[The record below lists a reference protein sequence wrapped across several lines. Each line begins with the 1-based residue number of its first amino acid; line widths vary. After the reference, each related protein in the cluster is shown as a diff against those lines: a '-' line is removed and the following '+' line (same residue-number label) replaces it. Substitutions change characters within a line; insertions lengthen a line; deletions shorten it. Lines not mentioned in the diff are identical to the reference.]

1 MKNMKIRDT
10 KKRTDNRRIREGD
23 YAKPGVTVQGEW
35 TTFTFDAEKED
46 SCFVVLKDIQTQ
58 KEEKIAVPAE
68 YCMGSV
74 RSIAVADLHLEH
86 LIYDFEINGKTVMD
100 PCAHAIMGRQVWND
114 SSRSRRQYE
123 VHGAFDVQEF
133 DWGEDVCPEIPRE
146 QMIMYKLHVR
156 GFTMDSGTRSVPGTF
171 RALMN
176 RIPYLKKLGVTT
188 IELMPVYEF
197 EEIELP
203 KQQKLPEYIRWKEK
217 QTDQIRP
224 AEKIKEAPSKVNY
237 WGYEPGNYFAV
248 KASYAA
254 DPLHASRE
262 FRMLIH
268 RLHEN
273 GMECVMEMY
282 FPEKVNHN
290 LILEALRYW
299 VREYHVDGIHLLGE
313 HLPITAIVQDG
324 MLSRTKIFYVD
335 FEEKACAA
343 SRKYPNLYIYK
354 EEYQYPVRQILNHI
368 NGNMRDFA
376 DQQRKQG
383 AFLGYINYIASNNGF
398 TLADLFM
405 YNDKH
410 NEENGEQN
418 LDGSSWNFS
427 NNYGVEGPTRKRY
440 INALRKLNW
449 RNAVLMLMLAQ
460 GVPLL
465 WSGDEM
471 GNSQNGNNNAY
482 CQDNPTGWVNWK
494 NEKSHRR
501 QIEFLQQVIAFRKE
515 HTVLSNPMPFQ
526 FSDYKSLGYPDLS
539 YHGTSAWMLEP
550 TPDHLCLG
558 MLYCGAY
565 AQNEKEPDV
574 YVAYNFLA
582 AATEL
587 ALPKPRKGKEWVVC
601 IDSGEEDAAFLDAP
615 KPVSGGKIIL
625 RPQTICVLESREMKK
640 HG

>member
-46 SCFVVLKDIQTQ
+46 SCFVVLQDMQTE

-114 SSRSRRQYE
+114 SSRSRQQYE

-133 DWGEDVCPEIPRE
+133 NWGEDVCPEIPRE

-188 IELMPVYEF
+188 VELMPVYEF

-224 AEKIKEAPSKVNY
+224 AEKIKEAPRKVNY

-282 FPEKVNHN
+282 FPENVNQN
-290 LILEALRYW
+290 LILDALRYW
-299 VREYHVDGIHLLGE
+299 VREYHVDGFHLLGE
-313 HLPITAIVQDG
+313 NLPVTQIAQDAW
-324 MLSRTKIFYVD
+324 LRRTKIFGAVFENAVLWHPCRYPHLYVYND
-335 FEEKACAA
+335 
-343 SRKYPNLYIYK
+343 
-354 EEYQYPVRQILNHI
+354 EYLYPVRALLNHK
-368 NGNMRDFA
+368 NGGMDAFA
-376 DQQRKQG
+376 CQQRKQHQYHG
-383 AFLGYINYIASNNGF
+383 FVNYISDNNGF
-398 TLADLFM
+398 SLRDLFC
-405 YNDKH
+405 YEQKH
-410 NEENGEQN
+410 NEENGEEN
-418 LDGSSWNFS
+418 RDGSDWNMS
-427 NNYGVEGPTRKRY
+427 ANYGVEGRSRKQR
-440 INALRKLNW
+440 IVRI
-449 RNAVLMLMLAQ
+449 RERQMCNAVAVLFLAQ

-465 WSGDEM
+465 YEGDET
-471 GNSQNGNNNAY
+471 GDSQNGNNNVY

-494 NEKSHRR
+494 KDERYAWFR
-501 QIEFLQQVIAFRKE
+501 EFVARMAAFRRE
-515 HTVLSNPMPFQ
+515 HPVLAADMPKQ
-526 FSDYKSLGYPDLS
+526 LSDAKGTGYPDLS
-539 YHGTSAWMLEP
+539 YHGENAWISDLSGERQS
-550 TPDHLCLG
+550 LG
-558 MLYCGAY
+558 MLYCG
-565 AQNEKEPDV
+565 KEDGDGTEGEEFL
-574 YVAYNFLA
+574 YVGCNFHMGP
-582 AATEL
+582 TRL
-587 ALPKPRKGKEWVVC
+587 ALPKLPGKKKWYLLMDTARERAPFLKEEEWV
-601 IDSGEEDAAFLDAP
+601 DAP
-615 KPVSGGKIIL
+615 RIELCGQSVVILTGK
-625 RPQTICVLESREMKK
+625 
-640 HG
+640 

>member
-1 MKNMKIRDT
+1 M
-10 KKRTDNRRIREGD
+10 
-23 YAKPGVTVQGEW
+23 
-35 TTFTFDAEKED
+35 
-46 SCFVVLKDIQTQ
+46 
-58 KEEKIAVPAE
+58 
-68 YCMGSV
+68 
-74 RSIAVADLHLEH
+74 
-86 LIYDFEINGKTVMD
+86 
-100 PCAHAIMGRQVWND
+100 
-114 SSRSRRQYE
+114 
-123 VHGAFDVQEF
+123 
-133 DWGEDVCPEIPRE
+133 
-146 QMIMYKLHVR
+146 
-156 GFTMDSGTRSVPGTF
+156 
-171 RALMN
+171 
-176 RIPYLKKLGVTT
+176 
-188 IELMPVYEF
+188 
-197 EEIELP
+197 
-203 KQQKLPEYIRWKEK
+203 
-217 QTDQIRP
+217 
-224 AEKIKEAPSKVNY
+224 NY

-354 EEYQYPVRQILNHI
+354 EEYQYPIRQVLNHI

-587 ALPKPRKGKEWVVC
+587 ALPKPRKGKQWVVC

>member
-1 MKNMKIRDT
+1 MDYT
-10 KKRTDNRRIREGD
+10 IREGN
-23 YAKPGVTVQGEW
+23 YEKLGVQKKDDAVI
-35 TTFTFDAEKED
+35 FTFEGEKEENC
-46 SCFVVLKDIQTQ
+46 SILFYGKKAEPVC
-58 KEEKIAVPAE
+58 KILVPEE
-68 YCMGSV
+68 YCRGSV
-74 RSIAVADLHLEH
+74 RSVAVTGKLWKNLR
-86 LIYDFEINGKTVMD
+86 YNYEINGKIITD
-100 PCAHAIMGRQVWND
+100 TYATRIIGREKWND
-114 SSRSRRQYE
+114 KTRSEKDYFICGGAYPQ
-123 VHGAFDVQEF
+123 AFDWENDRQ
-133 DWGEDVCPEIPRE
+133 PEINRQ
-146 QMIMYKLHVR
+146 QMVMYKLHVR
-156 GFTMDSGTRSVPGTF
+156 GFSMEDTSCPRKERGTF
-171 RALMN
+171 RAITDK
-176 RIPYLKKLGVTT
+176 IPYLKKLGITT
-188 IELMPVYEF
+188 IELMPAYEF
-197 EEIELP
+197 EEQVIPKKTVLP
-203 KQQKLPEYIRWKEK
+203 DYLKWESHGEDLIKPESV
-217 QTDQIRP
+217 QP
-224 AEKIKEAPSKVNY
+224 VEKINY
-237 WGYEPGNYFAV
+237 WGYVPGNYFAP
-248 KASYAA
+248 KASYSSSADAA
-254 DPLHASRE
+254 SE
-262 FRMLIH
+262 FRELVH
-268 RLHEN
+268 TLHEN

-324 MLSRTKIFYVD
+324 MLSRTKIFYVN

-354 EEYQYPVRQILNHI
+354 EEYQYPVRQVLNHI

>member
-10 KKRTDNRRIREGD
+10 KKRTENKRIREGD
-23 YAKPGVTVQGEW
+23 YAKPGVTIQGEW

-46 SCFVVLKDIQTQ
+46 SCFVVLKDIQTE

-86 LIYDFEINGKTVMD
+86 LIYDFEINGKKVMD

-114 SSRSRRQYE
+114 SSRSRQQYE

-188 IELMPVYEF
+188 VELMPVYEF

-254 DPLHASRE
+254 DPLHASWE

-335 FEEKACAA
+335 FEE
-343 SRKYPNLYIYK
+343 
-354 EEYQYPVRQILNHI
+354 
-368 NGNMRDFA
+368 
-376 DQQRKQG
+376 
-383 AFLGYINYIASNNGF
+383 
-398 TLADLFM
+398 
-405 YNDKH
+405 
-410 NEENGEQN
+410 
-418 LDGSSWNFS
+418 
-427 NNYGVEGPTRKRY
+427 
-440 INALRKLNW
+440 NA
-449 RNAVLMLMLAQ
+449 
-460 GVPLL
+460 
-465 WSGDEM
+465 
-471 GNSQNGNNNAY
+471 
-482 CQDNPTGWVNWK
+482 
-494 NEKSHRR
+494 
-501 QIEFLQQVIAFRKE
+501 
-515 HTVLSNPMPFQ
+515 
-526 FSDYKSLGYPDLS
+526 
-539 YHGTSAWMLEP
+539 
-550 TPDHLCLG
+550 
-558 MLYCGAY
+558 
-565 AQNEKEPDV
+565 
-574 YVAYNFLA
+574 
-582 AATEL
+582 
-587 ALPKPRKGKEWVVC
+587 
-601 IDSGEEDAAFLDAP
+601 
-615 KPVSGGKIIL
+615 
-625 RPQTICVLESREMKK
+625 
-640 HG
+640 